1 MLVTSCL
8 YARAIGKA
16 RSQIQLCCKSSL
28 RRKRPQAF
36 SKNLPSLEAA
46 FARWG
51 RDRVAVGKVNI
62 VKAPGRA
69 ARLVIDN
76 SVCNTNQN
84 CTVPEQFS
92 LPSLQDI
99 QAAYPLREDSEPV
112 AGFSLDVKGAHKTA
126 LVRESDRGLLGL
138 RQQERLFFYR
148 VCPFGATFSSHWF
161 SRLSGF
167 FTRCLYLLIWISHV
181 LMLYVDD
188 LLLWQNEKVLPL
200 SAALILA
207 FCSCFRIPLSW
218 RKLQLGP
225 AITWI
230 GWEINFGAGCFT
242 LPEAKRI
249 KLLLQLQECL
259 RHRLVSRKQL
269 DRLLGLLQWILHGFP
284 ALRPWLCSLYDDM
297 HRPLGT
303 NVSVSPT
310 SWPGLH
316 AFLDESLRFT
326 DNPPGTGINAGSTL
340 LSARHRSLQ
349 RKADLALVPVSTKR
363 IWLRVA
369 DPTSSKRRLS
379 QASRETLEFFTHL
392 AAAEWRPRPLR
403 PAPASEVTS
412 AADAFGKANDCGVG
426 GWLRLPSDKLIWF
439 SHRYTVHDFTALGIP
454 MQADANLDISSYETL
469 AQCFLLL
476 AFWKSQGSGR
486 LAITLPTLSD
496 NSGAESVC
504 NKLYTSKV
512 PLNLFVRKLS
522 MWSSI
527 TGITLDCSHIAGEKN
542 DDADLL
548 SRWDGTSPLP
558 AHFVPADRIE
568 LSLREFWDVR
578 FEAML
583 GATRSS
589 EIAQS
594 VLDEVGDG
602 LFAELDFVQEAR
614 HAELFQSLYGAKCP
628 DVVVPEVVWSRTSTR
643 VLTTT
648 WLHGRKPRDLSA
660 QEKLRLVNLAGPC
673 LSLQLMDAGF
683 VHCDPHEGNMMLL
696 EDGRLGLIDFGL
708 VAQMTAVHQES
719 MASAILSLLAEDY
732 KGLVPCFRG
741 MGILSSEREDD
752 EDLKRPGE
760 EQPFAIALEE
770 DGMGVDRRRAF
781 GQLYEELSNLAFR
794 YYFTLPSYY
803 VLVMRSFVTLE
814 GIAFAADPDFNMYTT
829 SSPFALRRLLMPRT
843 TTGRKLLEER
853 LVERQ
858 ESGLRLRLLS
868 LLQGRLMYGKRSKQ
882 DATGTVGT
890 VSRTVMEVLLT
901 VPHGQALRR
910 VLATLDSVSLIED
923 LTAPATAPLRRVA
936 AKARGSC
943 ASEHGC
949 SLGRCQHVSPAVRRD
964 KLLPSQVSSTVA
976 EADNAETSAASGQN
990 QAAAGCE
997 VCFPALLRTCATC
1010 IALEAKMKFHLP
1022 SGSASASPTVK
1033 LAVASCRTAFV
1044 SPAER
1049 LEAPLSLSR
1058 EVASIEK

>member
-1 MLVTSCL
+1 MHKVLSCHKGRQNTRFHLQPDLRKQYVRSSHTGLKFEHENHARFLQRCAPSLSSQGRDPQPQLRMEAGSTHFQTGRMLPGIRPTNFAIFDRNGKDGFWKTTSRLDYTSMSQMQQTNRSSVSQSQHGCRHHSEDSPTQRRPPRTGISQSCRDSLTAYPLWKGLAPCLGTKTLRFFPRFVKASQPALTTTSPAVT
-8 YARAIGKA
+8 
-16 RSQIQLCCKSSL
+16 L
-28 RRKRPQAF
+28 RPRRENEPDISHDLLICEGNWQGAESDPALLQELIEEEATAGF
-36 SKNLPSLEAA
+36 LEEMPSLEAA

-126 LVRESDRGLLGL
+126 LVREQDRGLLGL

-161 SRLSGF
+161 SRLGGF
-167 FTRCLYLLIWISHV
+167 FTRCLHLLIWISHV

-188 LLLWQNEKVLPL
+188 LLFWQNEKVLPL

-242 LPEAKRI
+242 LPEAKRT
-249 KLLLQLQECL
+249 K
-259 RHRLVSRKQL
+259 
-269 DRLLGLLQWILHGFP
+269 
-284 ALRPWLCSLYDDM
+284 WLCSLYDAM

-303 NVSVSPT
+303 NVGISPT

-316 AFLDESLRFT
+316 AFLDENLRFT
-326 DNPPGTGINAGSTL
+326 ANPPGTGITAGSTL
-340 LSARHRSLQ
+340 LSARHRALQ

-426 GWLRLPSDKLIWF
+426 GWLRLPSDKLVWF
-439 SHRYTVHDFTALGIP
+439 SQRYTVHDFTALGMP

-476 AFWKSQGSGR
+476 AFWKSQGAGR
-486 LAITLPTLSD
+486 LAITLPALSD

-522 MWSSI
+522 MWSAI

-558 AHFVPADRIE
+558 GYFAPADRIE

-578 FEAML
+578 FEVALFPADTFLLWELPAPHTL
-583 GATRSS
+583 GPT
-589 EIAQS
+589 
-594 VLDEVGDG
+594 
-602 LFAELDFVQEAR
+602 
-614 HAELFQSLYGAKCP
+614 
-628 DVVVPEVVWSRTSTR
+628 
-643 VLTTT
+643 
-648 WLHGRKPRDLSA
+648 
-660 QEKLRLVNLAGPC
+660 N
-673 LSLQLMDAGF
+673 
-683 VHCDPHEGNMMLL
+683 
-696 EDGRLGLIDFGL
+696 
-708 VAQMTAVHQES
+708 
-719 MASAILSLLAEDY
+719 
-732 KGLVPCFRG
+732 
-741 MGILSSEREDD
+741 
-752 EDLKRPGE
+752 
-760 EQPFAIALEE
+760 
-770 DGMGVDRRRAF
+770 
-781 GQLYEELSNLAFR
+781 
-794 YYFTLPSYY
+794 
-803 VLVMRSFVTLE
+803 
-814 GIAFAADPDFNMYTT
+814 
-829 SSPFALRRLLMPRT
+829 
-843 TTGRKLLEER
+843 
-853 LVERQ
+853 
-858 ESGLRLRLLS
+858 
-868 LLQGRLMYGKRSKQ
+868 
-882 DATGTVGT
+882 
-890 VSRTVMEVLLT
+890 
-901 VPHGQALRR
+901 
-910 VLATLDSVSLIED
+910 
-923 LTAPATAPLRRVA
+923 
-936 AKARGSC
+936 RGSPK
-943 ASEHGC
+943 
-949 SLGRCQHVSPAVRRD
+949 R
-964 KLLPSQVSSTVA
+964 K
-976 EADNAETSAASGQN
+976 
-990 QAAAGCE
+990 
-997 VCFPALLRTCATC
+997 
-1010 IALEAKMKFHLP
+1010 
-1022 SGSASASPTVK
+1022 
-1033 LAVASCRTAFV
+1033 
-1044 SPAER
+1044 
-1049 LEAPLSLSR
+1049 
-1058 EVASIEK
+1058 

>member
-303 NVSVSPT
+303 NVECQPD
-310 SWPGLH
+310 
-316 AFLDESLRFT
+316 FL
-326 DNPPGTGINAGSTL
+326 
-340 LSARHRSLQ
+340 AR
-349 RKADLALVPVSTKR
+349 
-363 IWLRVA
+363 
-369 DPTSSKRRLS
+369 
-379 QASRETLEFFTHL
+379 
-392 AAAEWRPRPLR
+392 
-403 PAPASEVTS
+403 
-412 AADAFGKANDCGVG
+412 
-426 GWLRLPSDKLIWF
+426 
-439 SHRYTVHDFTALGIP
+439 
-454 MQADANLDISSYETL
+454 
-469 AQCFLLL
+469 
-476 AFWKSQGSGR
+476 
-486 LAITLPTLSD
+486 
-496 NSGAESVC
+496 
-504 NKLYTSKV
+504 
-512 PLNLFVRKLS
+512 
-522 MWSSI
+522 
-527 TGITLDCSHIAGEKN
+527 
-542 DDADLL
+542 
-548 SRWDGTSPLP
+548 
-558 AHFVPADRIE
+558 
-568 LSLREFWDVR
+568 
-578 FEAML
+578 
-583 GATRSS
+583 
-589 EIAQS
+589 
-594 VLDEVGDG
+594 
-602 LFAELDFVQEAR
+602 
-614 HAELFQSLYGAKCP
+614 
-628 DVVVPEVVWSRTSTR
+628 STR
-643 VLTTT
+643 
-648 WLHGRKPRDLSA
+648 
-660 QEKLRLVNLAGPC
+660 
-673 LSLQLMDAGF
+673 F
-683 VHCDPHEGNMMLL
+683 
-696 EDGRLGLIDFGL
+696 
-708 VAQMTAVHQES
+708 
-719 MASAILSLLAEDY
+719 
-732 KGLVPCFRG
+732 
-741 MGILSSEREDD
+741 
-752 EDLKRPGE
+752 
-760 EQPFAIALEE
+760 
-770 DGMGVDRRRAF
+770 
-781 GQLYEELSNLAFR
+781 
-794 YYFTLPSYY
+794 
-803 VLVMRSFVTLE
+803 
-814 GIAFAADPDFNMYTT
+814 
-829 SSPFALRRLLMPRT
+829 
-843 TTGRKLLEER
+843 
-853 LVERQ
+853 
-858 ESGLRLRLLS
+858 SG
-868 LLQGRLMYGKRSKQ
+868 
-882 DATGTVGT
+882 
-890 VSRTVMEVLLT
+890 
-901 VPHGQALRR
+901 
-910 VLATLDSVSLIED
+910 
-923 LTAPATAPLRRVA
+923 
-936 AKARGSC
+936 
-943 ASEHGC
+943 
-949 SLGRCQHVSPAVRRD
+949 
-964 KLLPSQVSSTVA
+964 
-976 EADNAETSAASGQN
+976 
-990 QAAAGCE
+990 
-997 VCFPALLRTCATC
+997 
-1010 IALEAKMKFHLP
+1010 
-1022 SGSASASPTVK
+1022 
-1033 LAVASCRTAFV
+1033 
-1044 SPAER
+1044 
-1049 LEAPLSLSR
+1049 
-1058 EVASIEK
+1058 

>member
-1 MLVTSCL
+1 MSWLEPFVQDLLSEFQARLVNIPACTVGQDIAKSWLFACSYTRL
-8 YARAIGKA
+8 CSLAGTCAHKGGHKSVAGLRDAQGAFLSQRTAEYSVPLAAGFAEAVCALFPYRSGVREREPCSLSAALRAIPVKPRTRPPTAAQDGGGIYSLPDWSDAPGYQADQLRDRRQEWQRWLVEKHIPA
-16 RSQIQLCCKSSL
+16 RLHKHVADATNEPLFDESESAWLQASFRRFSDAASASSDWDFAVMPGQPYCLSALERLSTMLGDRDTSLFPSL
-28 RRKRPQAF
+28 RQGVPTGFDNDIPPSHTLRPRRENEPDISHDLLICEGNWQGAESDPALLQELIEEEATAGF
-36 SKNLPSLEAA
+36 LEEMPSLEAA

-126 LVRESDRGLLGL
+126 LVREQDRGLLGL
-138 RQQERLFFYR
+138 RQQERLFFYK

-161 SRLSGF
+161 SRLGGF
-167 FTRCLYLLIWISHV
+167 FTRCLHLLIWISHV

-188 LLLWQNEKVLPL
+188 LFFWQNEKVLPL
-200 SAALILA
+200 SAA
-207 FCSCFRIPLSW
+207 SCFRIPLSW

-249 KLLLQLQECL
+249 KLLLQLQDCL
-259 RHRLVSRKQL
+259 DHRLVSRKQL

-349 RKADLALVPVSTKR
+349 CKADLALVPVSTKR

-379 QASRETLEFFTHL
+379 QASRETREFFTHL

-403 PAPASEVTS
+403 PDPASAVSS

-439 SHRYTVHDFTALGIP
+439 SHRYTVHDFTALGLP

-486 LAITLPTLSD
+486 LAIILPALSD

-504 NKLYTSKV
+504 SKLYTSKV

-548 SRWDGTSPLP
+548 SRWDGASPLP
-558 AHFVPADRIE
+558 AHFLPADRIE
-568 LSLREFWDVR
+568 LSLHEFWNIR
-578 FEAML
+578 FEVALYPADTFLLWELPAPHTL
-583 GATRSS
+583 GPT
-589 EIAQS
+589 
-594 VLDEVGDG
+594 
-602 LFAELDFVQEAR
+602 
-614 HAELFQSLYGAKCP
+614 
-628 DVVVPEVVWSRTSTR
+628 
-643 VLTTT
+643 
-648 WLHGRKPRDLSA
+648 
-660 QEKLRLVNLAGPC
+660 N
-673 LSLQLMDAGF
+673 
-683 VHCDPHEGNMMLL
+683 
-696 EDGRLGLIDFGL
+696 
-708 VAQMTAVHQES
+708 
-719 MASAILSLLAEDY
+719 
-732 KGLVPCFRG
+732 
-741 MGILSSEREDD
+741 
-752 EDLKRPGE
+752 
-760 EQPFAIALEE
+760 
-770 DGMGVDRRRAF
+770 
-781 GQLYEELSNLAFR
+781 
-794 YYFTLPSYY
+794 
-803 VLVMRSFVTLE
+803 
-814 GIAFAADPDFNMYTT
+814 
-829 SSPFALRRLLMPRT
+829 
-843 TTGRKLLEER
+843 
-853 LVERQ
+853 
-858 ESGLRLRLLS
+858 
-868 LLQGRLMYGKRSKQ
+868 
-882 DATGTVGT
+882 
-890 VSRTVMEVLLT
+890 
-901 VPHGQALRR
+901 
-910 VLATLDSVSLIED
+910 
-923 LTAPATAPLRRVA
+923 
-936 AKARGSC
+936 RGS
-943 ASEHGC
+943 SK
-949 SLGRCQHVSPAVRRD
+949 RQ
-964 KLLPSQVSSTVA
+964 
-976 EADNAETSAASGQN
+976 
-990 QAAAGCE
+990 
-997 VCFPALLRTCATC
+997 
-1010 IALEAKMKFHLP
+1010 
-1022 SGSASASPTVK
+1022 
-1033 LAVASCRTAFV
+1033 
-1044 SPAER
+1044 
-1049 LEAPLSLSR
+1049 
-1058 EVASIEK
+1058 